1 MDVGKDYVG
10 IQALTIKARTVLA
23 SFQQKI
29 EERSTNMENR
39 DVIAL
44 VDNSIG
50 GGFGFAV
57 RSLVTSIFPSALAAR
72 NHSNGVEKKRDF
84 WKRTLSKT
92 FGHSKSNR
100 EMTALLENLSGQA
113 EKLNDILNCLD
124 ELLAALRDREKKKNA
139 SLSLRT
145 AELLFLNAEDFT
157 NAARNLVHTGR
168 KGLHA
173 RSSLK
178 DDLVYFETVALSL
191 MSAVVREVN
200 VVPENDK

>member
-100 EMTALLENLSGQA
+100 EMTALLESLSGQA

-178 DDLVYFETVALSL
+178 DDLVDFETVALSL

>member
-1 MDVGKDYVG
+1 MDVGKNYVG

-124 ELLAALRDREKKKNA
+124 ELLAALRDREKKNA

-178 DDLVYFETVALSL
+178 DDLVDFETVALSL

>member
-100 EMTALLENLSGQA
+100 EMTALLESLSGQA

-124 ELLAALRDREKKKNA
+124 ELLAALRDREKKNA

-178 DDLVYFETVALSL
+178 DDLVDFETVALSL

>member
-178 DDLVYFETVALSL
+178 DDLVDFETVALSL

>member
-1 MDVGKDYVG
+1 MDVGKNYVG

-139 SLSLRT
+139 NLSLRT

-178 DDLVYFETVALSL
+178 DDLVDFETVALSL

>member
-124 ELLAALRDREKKKNA
+124 ELLAALRDREKKNA

-178 DDLVYFETVALSL
+178 DDLVDFETVALSL

>member
-1 MDVGKDYVG
+1 MDVGKNYVG

-178 DDLVYFETVALSL
+178 DDLVDFETVALSL

>member
-1 MDVGKDYVG
+1 MDVGKNYVG

-100 EMTALLENLSGQA
+100 EMTALLESLSGQA

-124 ELLAALRDREKKKNA
+124 ELLAALRDREKKNA

-178 DDLVYFETVALSL
+178 DDLVDFETVALSL